1 MEGRGREGRA
11 RAEEDKERRD
21 GSTADQMQLRD
32 KDFFFAPLDLPPSI
46 VPLENPLVTICTSA
60 IFSRSGRTALP
71 ISTSAPRSSLD
82 WQLDRAGSGELH
94 RSCTF

>member
-1 MEGRGREGRA
+1 MGGLNS
-11 RAEEDKERRD
+11 AEEDKERRD

-46 VPLENPLVTICTSA
+46 IPLENPLVTICTSA